1 MDFTERKKIPTY
13 LKEVRVRSRQ
23 IGDKT
28 TLSFMLEG
36 VLKCPVRQKC
46 EGDGADLAED
56 RSPRALSHAAPTL
69 RELNVSLWEPHS
81 SFSCYYLT
89 YLHDLSQVRTW
100 FGSLLK

>member
-28 TLSFMLEG
+28 ALSFMLEG

-46 EGDGADLAED
+46 EGMEQIL
-56 RSPRALSHAAPTL
+56 L
-69 RELNVSLWEPHS
+69 RTEAHVP
-81 SFSCYYLT
+81 
-89 YLHDLSQVRTW
+89 
-100 FGSLLK
+100 